1 MEKKVNYMENI
12 FRRDFIQADD
22 FGIALEIGQRN
33 LNDVSILRGL
43 VERVR
48 DDIDILDQEIKKEL
62 DSKNEELNKINK
74 SKKNAI
80 DTFGKDYV
88 EDDFDLNDM
97 KYFKLKE
104 DFERYK
110 KELAIIKKIG
120 YERGWLE

>member
-12 FRRDFIQADD
+12 FRRDFLQADD
-22 FGIALEIGQRN
+22 FSISLEIGQRT

-43 VERVR
+43 VERIR
-48 DDIDILDQEIKKEL
+48 DDIDILDQGIKKEL

-74 SKKNAI
+74 EKKKTI

>member
-88 EDDFDLNDM
+88 EDDFDLN
-97 KYFKLKE
+97 E

>member
-48 DDIDILDQEIKKEL
+48 DDIDILDQDIKKEL
-62 DSKNEELNKINK
+62 DTKNEELNKINK
-74 SKKNAI
+74 AKKNAI

>member
-12 FRRDFIQADD
+12 FRRDFLQADE
-22 FGIALEIGQRN
+22 FSIALEIGQRT
-33 LNDVSILRGL
+33 LNDVSILHGL
-43 VERVR
+43 VERIR

-62 DSKNEELNKINK
+62 DIKNSELNKINK
-74 SKKNAI
+74 EKKEAI
-80 DTFGKDYV
+80 NTFGKEYV
-88 EDDFDLNDM
+88 EDDFDLNDI
-97 KYFKLKE
+97 KYFKLRE

>member
-22 FGIALEIGQRN
+22 FSIALEIGQRT

-74 SKKNAI
+74 DKKKAI

-97 KYFKLKE
+97 KYFKLRE